1 MPNEFPPIEAYNEM
15 GKIDGR
21 CKIFVDSDLEN
32 NSIFRENSLKIVERL
47 CGEQETREKIEERW
61 QNV

>member
-1 MPNEFPPIEAYNEM
+1 ME
-15 GKIDGR
+15 KIDRR

-32 NSIFRENSLKIVERL
+32 NSMFRENSLNIVERL
-47 CGEQETREKIEERW
+47 CGEQEIREKIEERW